1 MSEHDGKR
9 GETPRVALIGHGY
22 WGKNLARNLHE
33 LGLLAVICD
42 SHPETR
48 EAVAALYP
56 GVALDASLDAT
67 LARDEIDGV
76 VIATP
81 AESHF
86 ALAEKAIAAGKDVFV
101 EKPLAL
107 HAAQGRRLVAQ
118 AEEAGRILMV
128 GHLMEYHPGIQRL
141 SQLVAGGELGQL
153 QYIYSNRLNW
163 GKVRREE
170 NILWSFAPHD
180 IALILRLLGEL
191 PTEVSAH
198 GAGYLQPDIADVTV
212 TNLAFRSGVRAHIFV
227 SWLHPYKEQRLVVV
241 GDRKVAT
248 FDDTAN
254 DGKLKLYPHSIE
266 WVDRVPFARKAD
278 AEVVPFDDTEPL
290 RLECQAFSEAIVT
303 RTPPITDGASGV
315 RVLEVLERCQV
326 ALESGMSPK
335 VAAVAEDGAED
346 GDAPRVHAS
355 AVVDPEAQIGARTR
369 IWHFSHVMKGA
380 RLGMDCV
387 LGQNVHVGPGVGIG
401 NRVKIQNNVSVY
413 AGVEL
418 EDDVFCGPS
427 MVFTNVRNPRAHV
440 ERKDAFEST
449 LVQRGATLGAA
460 SVIRCG
466 VTVGTFSLVG
476 AGAVV
481 TKDVPAHAVV
491 VGNPAKQT
499 GWACRCGEVLPMPFP
514 AAVGSR
520 ADCARCETTYLRV
533 KDGERGIEPVEVA
546 A

>member
-1 MSEHDGKR
+1 M
-9 GETPRVALIGHGY
+9 ALIGHGY
-22 WGKNLARNLHE
+22 WGKNLARNLHA
-33 LGLLAVICD
+33 LGSLAAICE
-42 SHPETR
+42 SNPETR
-48 EAVAALYP
+48 KTLATLYP
-56 GVALDASLDAT
+56 DVALDASIEAT
-67 LARDEIDGV
+67 LAREEIVGV

-86 ALAEKAIAAGKDVFV
+86 ALGEQALAAGKDVFV

-107 HAAQGRRLVAQ
+107 HAAQGRRLVEQ
-118 AEEAGRILMV
+118 AREAGRILMV

-141 SQLVAGGELGQL
+141 SELVAAGELGQL

-191 PTEVSAH
+191 PTEVTAH
-198 GAGYLQPDIADVTV
+198 GAGYLQPEIADVTV
-212 TNLAFRSGVRAHIFV
+212 TNLAFQSGVRAHIFV

-248 FDDTAN
+248 FDDTAS

-266 WVDRVPFARKAD
+266 WVDRVPIAHKAD

-290 RLECQAFSEAIVT
+290 RLECSAFLEAIGT

-315 RVLEVLERCQV
+315 RVLDVLERCQ
-326 ALESGMSPK
+326 ASLESGMTRTT
-335 VAAVAEDGAED
+335 AAVEDT
-346 GDAPRVHAS
+346 DAPRIHAT
-355 AVVDPEAQIGARTR
+355 AVVGTPADIGARTR

-380 RLGMDCV
+380 RIGTDCV
-387 LGQNVHVGPGVGIG
+387 LGQNVHVGPGVGVG

-440 ERKDAFEST
+440 ERKDAFERT
-449 LVQRGATLGAA
+449 LVQRGATLGAN

-466 VTVGTFSLVG
+466 VTVGSYALVG
-476 AGAVV
+476 AGSVV
-481 TKDVPAHAVV
+481 TKDIPAHAVV

-499 GWACRCGEVLPMPFP
+499 GWACRCGEVLPLACP
-514 AAVGSR
+514 AAAGSR
-520 ADCARCETTYLRV
+520 ADCGRCGTTYLRI
-533 KDGERGIEPVEVA
+533 KDGERGIEPVEVVA
-546 A
+546 